1 MEFELF
7 LFVIMFKLLKFYL
20 KPIKNK
26 SRIFFSKIDV
36 DMSDLKH
43 IPEFS
48 KFTVDLMSVSCQI
61 SGSTRNL
68 SKCEEKVNTE
78 AATGGVP

>member
-1 MEFELF
+1 
-7 LFVIMFKLLKFYL
+7 
-20 KPIKNK
+20 
-26 SRIFFSKIDV
+26 
-36 DMSDLKH
+36 MSDLKH